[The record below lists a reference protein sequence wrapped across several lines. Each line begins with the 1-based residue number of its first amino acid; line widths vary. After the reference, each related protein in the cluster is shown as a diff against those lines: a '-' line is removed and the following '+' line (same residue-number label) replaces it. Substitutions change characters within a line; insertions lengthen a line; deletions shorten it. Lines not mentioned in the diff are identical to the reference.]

1 MSAADTPILNPLSI
15 PPNIAIGDLTEI
27 SCSIKRGSLP
37 VKFKWMHNGLDI
49 HSHSKY
55 KISSS
60 AASSQF
66 FIGEIEASDIGNFTC
81 IASNAYGSDSKTE
94 VVFMEGEKKML
105 CSII

>member
-1 MSAADTPILNPLSI
+1 MQ
-15 PPNIAIGDLTEI
+15 
-27 SCSIKRGSLP
+27 
-37 VKFKWMHNGLDI
+37 FKWMHNGNDI

-94 VVFMEGEKKML
+94 VVFMEG
-105 CSII
+105 